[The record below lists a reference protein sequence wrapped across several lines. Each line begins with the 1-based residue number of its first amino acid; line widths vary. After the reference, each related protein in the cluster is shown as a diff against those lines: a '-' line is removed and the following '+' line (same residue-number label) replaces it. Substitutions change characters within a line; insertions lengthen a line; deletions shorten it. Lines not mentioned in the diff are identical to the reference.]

1 MVELFFSETNAV
13 YMNCFEDRS
22 DRCEALTE
30 KSVAELNEQMASDI
44 NLNALGVN
52 AVAGKK

>member
-52 AVAGKK
+52 AVAGQK